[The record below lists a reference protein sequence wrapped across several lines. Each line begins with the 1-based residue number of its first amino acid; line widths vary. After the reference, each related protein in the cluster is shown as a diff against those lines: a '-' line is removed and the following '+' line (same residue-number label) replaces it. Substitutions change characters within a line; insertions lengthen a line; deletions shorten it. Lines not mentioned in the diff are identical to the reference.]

1 MSPKPLSGIR
11 VADLSRV
18 LAGPWA
24 GQMLADLGAE
34 VIKVERPVSGDESRV
49 YGPIFLKDIGGN
61 PTQDTPTFLAA
72 NRSKKSITA
81 NIASP
86 EGQEVIRRLVA
97 QCDVLIEN
105 YKVGDLARHGLD
117 YESLK
122 AVNPRLIYCSV
133 TGFGQTGPY
142 RLRPGYDP
150 IAQAMSGFMSTTGI
164 ADGEPGAGP
173 MKAGPSI
180 IDLATGLY
188 AVIGIQGALY
198 RRDVQGG
205 GGEYIDM
212 SLLDCGVAF
221 TSHFAMNYVVSGEQP
236 PRVGTQGASG
246 MPGGVF
252 AVKDGHIMIAAGT
265 DRLYPKFCDVL
276 GHPELATDPRFTS
289 NSLRIINRRALV
301 PILEA
306 LLLEWT
312 ASDLYEALNAAG
324 VPASPVNTLP
334 QMFEDPQVV
343 AREMIR
349 TVPHPR
355 AGSLTL
361 LANPIRYAGMSTN
374 DHTAPPGVGEHADE
388 ILQGLLGYSADEMA
402 AMRAAGS
409 I

>member
-1 MSPKPLSGIR
+1 MSPKPLTGIR

-24 GQMLADLGAE
+24 GQVLADLGAE
-34 VIKVERPVSGDESRV
+34 VIKVERPVVGDESRI
-49 YGPIFLKDIGGN
+49 YGPIFLKDTDGN
-61 PTQDTPTFLAA
+61 DTRDTPTFLAA

-81 NIASP
+81 NLASP
-86 EGQEVIRRLVA
+86 EGQEVVRRLVA

-105 YKVGDLARHGLD
+105 YKVGDLARYGLD

-122 AVNPRLIYCSV
+122 TINPGLIYCSI

-164 ADGEPGAGP
+164 PDGEAGGGP

-188 AVIGIQGALY
+188 AAIGIQGALY
-198 RRDVQGG
+198 RRDVRGG

-221 TSHFAMNYVVSGEQP
+221 TSHFAMQYVVSGKAP

-252 AVKDGHIMIAAGT
+252 PCKHGHIMLAAGT
-265 DRLYPKFCDVL
+265 DRLYPKF
-276 GHPELATDPRFTS
+276 
-289 NSLRIINRRALV
+289 
-301 PILEA
+301 
-306 LLLEWT
+306 
-312 ASDLYEALNAAG
+312 
-324 VPASPVNTLP
+324 
-334 QMFEDPQVV
+334 
-343 AREMIR
+343 
-349 TVPHPR
+349 
-355 AGSLTL
+355 
-361 LANPIRYAGMSTN
+361 
-374 DHTAPPGVGEHADE
+374 
-388 ILQGLLGYSADEMA
+388 
-402 AMRAAGS
+402 
-409 I
+409 